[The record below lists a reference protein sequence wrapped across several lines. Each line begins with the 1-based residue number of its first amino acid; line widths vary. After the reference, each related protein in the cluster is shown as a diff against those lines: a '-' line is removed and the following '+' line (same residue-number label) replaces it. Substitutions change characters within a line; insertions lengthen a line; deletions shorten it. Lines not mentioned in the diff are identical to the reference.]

1 MDRALLFF
9 KDYTPSPTHT
19 STPCK
24 TNTLTTMFGPI
35 QDALVAVHTLELFF
49 SWVFFL
55 TKVYAIYS
63 VLYFTGVWSLASAQI
78 NKLLVWCIGH
88 REEIYDCAEDAF
100 TAGAELVDK
109 VVDALDG
116 DDTPVVEP
124 SAPVPTP
131 VEEEEKEE
139 APAEPVRKR
148 SNRRPSV

>member
-1 MDRALLFF
+1 
-9 KDYTPSPTHT
+9 
-19 STPCK
+19 
-24 TNTLTTMFGPI
+24 MFAPVHE
-35 QDALVAVHTLELFF
+35 ALVAVHTLELFF
-49 SWVFFL
+49 SWLVFL

-63 VLYFTGVWSLASAQI
+63 VLYYTGVWSFASSQI
-78 NKLLVWCIGH
+78 NKFLVWCIGH

-116 DDTPVVEP
+116 DTPVVEQP

-131 VEEEEKEE
+131 VEEEEE
-139 APAEPVRKR
+139 APPEPVRKR